1 MEVFEGVQ
9 QQIQSV
15 KSQLRKELPHLAAKA
30 DKEKQEMTELAKR
43 LRDMD
48 DVGLRQE
55 VRHVAIVTGSNG
67 VLLSSLWLLTPLS
80 RSIQTAS
87 MEAELASMWFG
98 SQRDAVKVA
107 ATLRSSQP

>member
-55 VRHVAIVTGSNG
+55 VRHVAIVTGLECFAQLAVASD
-67 VLLSSLWLLTPLS
+67 PLS